1 MDISVLDDNWGMCQM
16 TGYTKG
22 KKSLYNVVPS
32 NTKLKPTT
40 KNTKQHNYKTK
51 KIQSNIITKENI
63 PTQKTNTGSFDLKT
77 VGEEE
82 DNISRGILF
91 QRKGAFM

>member
-40 KNTKQHNYKTK
+40 KKHKATQLQNK
-51 KIQSNIITKENI
+51 KKKNNIITKENI